1 MLRIGTE
8 DNLEVKSEKQAPVV
22 LDGTPSGIATN
33 AHAVTSIGQGST
45 TLPCDDTT
53 PLPSSS
59 KPQPSPERD
68 FLSIVLASPESTF
81 DERSNL
87 PVPPISEIHFQASSS
102 PPKDLPDS
110 PAETPSHLV
119 ENRTL
124 IREQEGRQVVE
135 EVQAEDSST
144 IQRDSVTRTNSSS
157 PSPDIEENTQA
168 KRHHLRR
175 HELPTGAKRLRG
187 QPRKPD
193 PSPNTPRTRSFS
205 GCWTCKRRKRKCDET
220 KPSCESFSISNWSP

>member
-22 LDGTPSGIATN
+22 LDRTPSSIATN
-33 AHAVTSIGQGST
+33 AHAATSIGQGST

-59 KPQPSPERD
+59 KPQPPPERD

-124 IREQEGRQVVE
+124 IREQGRQVVE

-193 PSPNTPRTRSFS
+193 PKS
-205 GCWTCKRRKRKCDET
+205 K
-220 KPSCESFSISNWSP
+220 KPQN